1 MKISSLIDIISGELL
16 NSPAI
21 SSIYSFKADAK
32 KVIEADLFFARNE
45 DEADIAISNG
55 AFAIVFEGDFK
66 IKDED
71 IAYIKVDNLELAM
84 KKIIRYRLLNLNLKA
99 FYCTKPTFDLLRIY
113 RNSNDYFLISKNI
126 SKTFKFLDDIEEND
140 TIFCHDIEIL
150 KNIYPNYENFEQ
162 EIDKKNIKNLIEHSL
177 FETTFSYKD
186 RYFYRLKLPSLYID
200 NFLNIFLYLNKED
213 TEHKELDFS
222 KLKQFYNT
230 KPIFIDKNLQIV
242 EFGKSNKFIIC
253 QNSLELIENEAL
265 YIQKKYKYA
274 KTTYLCNKE
283 FLDLNNITKIS
294 SLDEIKTALLDIDFN
309 CLYLIGFSYRQ
320 TLEFLQEE
328 KNFNSLF

>member
-1 MKISSLIDIISGELL
+1 MKISSIVDIVSGELL

-21 SSIYSFKADAK
+21 SSIYSFKADKK
-32 KVIEADLFFARNE
+32 KVIEADLFFAKNE
-45 DEADIAISNG
+45 DEANIAISNG
-55 AFAIVFEGDFK
+55 AFAIVFEGDLR
-66 IKDED
+66 IEDED

-84 KKIIRYRLLNLNLKA
+84 KKIIRYKLSNLNLKV
-99 FYCTKPTFDLLRIY
+99 FYCIKPTFDLLKIY

-150 KNIYPNYENFEQ
+150 RNIYPNYKNFE
-162 EIDKKNIKNLIEHSL
+162 KSIKPNDIQNLIEHSL

-200 NFLNIFLYLNKED
+200 SFLNMFLYINKENN
-213 TEHKELDFS
+213 EQKEFDFS
-222 KLKQFYNT
+222 KLKYFYNT

-294 SLDEIKTALLDIDFN
+294 SLDEIQTALIDVDFN

-320 TLEFLQEE
+320 TLDYLQKE
-328 KNFNSLF
+328 KNLQTLF

>member
-1 MKISSLIDIISGELL
+1 MKISSLVDIISGELI

-32 KVIEADLFFARNE
+32 KVIEADLFFAKNE
-45 DEADIAISNG
+45 DEANIAIEYG
-55 AFAIVFEGDFK
+55 AFAIVFENDFK

-84 KKIIRYRLLNLNLKA
+84 KKTIRYKFSNLNLKA

-113 RNSNDYFLISKNI
+113 RNSNEYFLIYEDI
-126 SKTFKFLDDIEEND
+126 SHTFRFLDNIEENS
-140 TIFCHDIEIL
+140 TIFCHDLENL
-150 KNIYPNYENFEQ
+150 KSIYPKYENFEQ
-162 EIDKKNIKNLIEHSL
+162 KIDKKNIKNLIEHSL

-200 NFLNIFLYLNKED
+200 NFLNIFLYLSKED
-213 TEHKELDFS
+213 KELDFS
-222 KLKQFYNT
+222 KLKYFYNT

-253 QNSLELIENEAL
+253 QNSLELIENEAI
-265 YIQKKYKYA
+265 YIQKKYNYA
-274 KTTYLCNKE
+274 KTTYLCNKK
-283 FLDLNNITKIS
+283 FLDLSDITKIS
-294 SLDEIKTALLDIDFN
+294 SLDEIKTALQTVDFN
-309 CLYLIGFSYRQ
+309 CLYLIGFSYKE
-320 TLEFLQEE
+320 TLEHLQKE
-328 KNFNSLF
+328 KELESLF